1 MNTHLTLLTTLL
13 VCLVLSGCASTSTLN
28 RELVHKEK
36 IKTVKVNRMEQNIN
50 IQQADS
56 TTTGAVAGGLIGVLI
71 SSAVDSSSNEKR
83 QTALEPFIEM
93 LVGLDVNKILK
104 NALEHTLSGGSAF
117 VEDVDVNVNYGEG
130 IASPFLTPIVT
141 PKVIMLANYSGV
153 RADLHVS
160 TSQGNNGKKQ
170 NKFVSVYSSKQ
181 LMDTTSLAKREQNK
195 QFWKDNPVLLRE
207 KIVNALYDATK
218 QFADDFNKP

>member
-1 MNTHLTLLTTLL
+1 
-13 VCLVLSGCASTSTLN
+13 
-28 RELVHKEK
+28 
-36 IKTVKVNRMEQNIN
+36 MEQNIN

-117 VEDVDVNVNYGEG
+117 VEDVDVNVN
-130 IASPFLTPIVT
+130 
-141 PKVIMLANYSGV
+141 
-153 RADLHVS
+153 
-160 TSQGNNGKKQ
+160 
-170 NKFVSVYSSKQ
+170 
-181 LMDTTSLAKREQNK
+181 
-195 QFWKDNPVLLRE
+195 
-207 KIVNALYDATK
+207 
-218 QFADDFNKP
+218 